1 MLNFPYILLTKIPK
15 KKNHIKIFETRKK
28 STNKNFSGC
37 ETGQNLKMT
46 LRFKVIMLDT
56 Q

>member
-1 MLNFPYILLTKIPK
+1 MLNFPYIPLTKIPK

-46 LRFKVIMLDT
+46 FRFKVIMLDT